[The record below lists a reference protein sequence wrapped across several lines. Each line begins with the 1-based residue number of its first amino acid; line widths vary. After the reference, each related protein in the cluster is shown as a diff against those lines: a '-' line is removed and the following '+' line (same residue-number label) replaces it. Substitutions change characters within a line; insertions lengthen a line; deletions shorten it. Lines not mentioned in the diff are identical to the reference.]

1 MSTQTRERL
10 ERAVAEMQA
19 FNEELGQKSDTNVED
34 VNRLI
39 RHGEEVDKAQ
49 QAHKA
54 SESAGRTL
62 DTASRYIA
70 ELADAP
76 AGAVKS
82 ATDSGLI
89 TGPTI
94 GWNGLIA
101 PNGNPL
107 SMFPGTKSIG
117 EAWIES
123 QQYKALDSLKV
134 GDYIPESRS
143 FQTDSFHFDEKAL
156 ITGGSAT
163 SAGAAV
169 FNDLH
174 RPITDL
180 VGYRELT
187 VADLVTHGT
196 TTSDAIDYV
205 TVTARTSG
213 AGMFA
218 ETTNVTSSAL
228 KPEASL
234 TLAVQTVNVRT
245 IAHWIPITRRAA
257 ADAPQV
263 VTLVNAFLRRGLEE
277 KLEDQILNGAGTG
290 EEFQGIIGVTG
301 IQTQDATVGGGG
313 NVFDSIA
320 LAISKVRY
328 TAFRR
333 PTGIVMN
340 PLDWYSTDLLLKKES
355 TSIGGNSYVYG
366 DPGASFDQQQNLWG
380 LPVVITP
387 AIAENTAL
395 VGDFRQAIL
404 WSREGISMY
413 MTDSHADFFLRNV
426 LVILMEMRAALGI
439 LDPQAFVKVTNV

>member
-1 MSTQTRERL
+1 MEKAVHDMQTF
-10 ERAVAEMQA
+10 ADSIK
-19 FNEELGQKSDTNVED
+19 NSSNVED
-34 VNRLI
+34 VNQLLK
-39 RHGEEVDKAQ
+39 HGEEVDRLVS
-49 QAHKA
+49 AHKA
-54 SESAGRTL
+54 SESAGKTL
-62 DTASRYIA
+62 ETASRYIA
-70 ELADAP
+70 ELGDAP

-82 ATDSGLI
+82 LQDI
-89 TGPTI
+89 
-94 GWNGLIA
+94 GLIA
-101 PNGNPL
+101 PGTADA

-117 EAWIES
+117 EAWVES
-123 QQYKALDSLKV
+123 QQFKALDSLKV
-134 GDYIPESRS
+134 GGSIPESRS
-143 FQTDSFHFDEKAL
+143 FQTDSWSVDQKAL
-156 ITGGSAT
+156 VTGGSAT

-169 FNDLH
+169 FND
-174 RPITDL
+174 RYPGITDL

-187 VADLVTHGT
+187 VADLVTKGT

-205 TVTARTSG
+205 TVTARTSA

-218 ETTNVTSSAL
+218 ETTHVTSSAL
-228 KPEASL
+228 KPESSL
-234 TLAVQTVNVRT
+234 TLAVNTVNVRT

-290 EEFQGIIGVTG
+290 EEFQGILGVTG

-340 PLDWYSTDLLLKKES
+340 PLDWYSTDLLLKKENTTGS
-355 TSIGGNSYVYG
+355 QVFVYG
-366 DPGASFDQQQNLWG
+366 NPGASFDQQQTLWG

-387 AIAENTAL
+387 VIAQNTAL

-413 MTDSHADFFLRNV
+413 MTDSHADFFIRNV

-439 LDPQAFVKVTNV
+439 LDPRAFVKVSNV